1 MIPIQ
6 EHLISVDCKTVSET
20 IYDAVIVGSGVAGAI
35 VAKQLSQQGK
45 KVLILEAGQ
54 AKDFTIAGFQS
65 YIDTFYSAT
74 GKNANAPY
82 PKNPN
87 ALSPTDDDHYFVEKA
102 PYET

>member
-6 EHLISVDCKTVSET
+6 EHLISVDCETVSKT
-20 IYDAVIVGSGVAGAI
+20 IYDAVIVGSGIAGAI

-45 KVLILEAGQ
+45 TVLILEAGQ
-54 AKDFTIAGFQS
+54 AKDLTIAGFQS

-82 PKNPN
+82 PKKSQCSKP
-87 ALSPTDDDHYFVEKA
+87 HG
-102 PYET
+102 